1 MLTIIIGIGIAA
13 ALLFIGAYFDWGD
26 SFTCAIVLFIAL
38 AGILLPCMPICG
50 YEQAE
55 VVQEIELV
63 SLSNSIASEGEGNL
77 FYVSL
82 SAGNVY
88 SYRYEVENTTGL
100 SGNAYETST
109 VSSNVTEVES
119 DECTRPVLIVYV
131 SKAKSN
137 LFCFGIGDVKSYVFY
152 VPTGTI
158 LDAKNKKQS
167 AEETVMQIDVV

>member
-1 MLTIIIGIGIAA
+1 MLTIILGIGIAA
-13 ALLFIGAYFDWGD
+13 ALIFIGAYFDWEEN
-26 SFTCAIVLFIAL
+26 FTCVTALFVVI
-38 AGILLPCMPICG
+38 AGIMLAFAPLCG

-63 SLSNSIASEGEGNL
+63 SLSNTVASEGEGNL
-77 FYVSL
+77 IYVSV

-88 SYRYEVENTTGL
+88 SYRYKVENTTGL
-100 SGNAYETST
+100 SGNAYETNT

-119 DECTRPVLIVYV
+119 DECTQPLLIVYV

-137 LFCFGIGDVKSYVFY
+137 LFCFGIGKVKSYVFY

-158 LDAKNKKQS
+158 SKEINLS
-167 AEETVMQIDVV
+167 